1 MTLQLLCRR
10 TISLQRGLS
19 SPPAAPATVT
29 RQWQTI
35 AENIPAAILP
45 IRGRDDLRLNLCGLS
60 ITHAVMLA
68 QYVGA
73 QLGDRIFDSTSYY
86 QVQYIDNLGD
96 RDQAWVVYAKLL
108 QPKDASPQ
116 VGS

>member
-10 TISLQRGLS
+10 TISLQRALVTPGS
-19 SPPAAPATVT
+19 AGDVT

-35 AENIPAAILP
+35 AENIPAAILS
-45 IRGRDDLRLNLCGLS
+45 IRGRDDLRLNRRGLS

-68 QYVGA
+68 QNVGA

-96 RDQAWVVYAKLL
+96 RDQAWVIYTKLL
-108 QPKDASPQ
+108 VPQDASSQ

>member
-1 MTLQLLCRR
+1 MTLELLCRR
-10 TISLQRGLS
+10 TISLQRALVTPGS
-19 SPPAAPATVT
+19 AGDVT

-35 AENIPAAILP
+35 AANIPAAILP
-45 IRGRDDLRLNLCGLS
+45 IRGRDDLRLNRRGLS

-68 QYVGA
+68 QNIGA

-96 RDQAWVVYAKLL
+96 RDQTWVIYTRLL
-108 QPKDASPQ
+108 LPQDVAPPIAS
-116 VGS
+116 